1 MQENFAKAYRKTIAA
16 EGGFSQHPL
25 DPGGATMKGVTLNRY
40 SAYLGRQAT
49 VEELK
54 AIPEEHLLAIY
65 GQGYWDKCRCD
76 DLPSGLDVC
85 VFDWAVNSG
94 PGRAVKALQE
104 LAGVKPDGDVGP
116 KTLAAVASWWAY
128 YGPKTCIA
136 MYQNERM
143 EYLEDLSTFKVFGNG
158 WTKRV
163 IDMENFA
170 YTLV

>member
-1 MQENFAKAYRKTIAA
+1 MQNNFAKAYRKTIAA

-25 DPGGATMKGVTLNRY
+25 DPGGATMKGVTLKTY
-40 SAYLGRQAT
+40 SAHLGRQAT

-54 AIPEEHLLAIY
+54 AIPEEHLLTIY

-94 PGRAVKALQE
+94 PRRAVMALQE
-104 LAGVKPDGDVGP
+104 LAGVTPDGDVGP
-116 KTLAAVASWWAY
+116 KTLAAVASWWGY

-143 EYLEDLSTFKVFGNG
+143 EYLEDLPTFKVFGNG

-163 IDMENFA
+163 IDMEQFA

>member
-1 MQENFAKAYRKTIAA
+1 MQNNFAKAYRKTIAA

-25 DPGGATMKGVTLNRY
+25 DPGGATMKGVTLKTY
-40 SAYLGRQAT
+40 SAHLGRQAT

-54 AIPEEHLLAIY
+54 DIPEEHLLAIY
-65 GQGYWDKCRCD
+65 GQGYWDKCKCD

-94 PGRAVKALQE
+94 PRRAVRALQE
-104 LAGVKPDGDVGP
+104 LAGVTPDGDVGP

-143 EYLEDLSTFKVFGNG
+143 EYLEDLPTFKVFGNG

-163 IDMENFA
+163 IDMEQFA
-170 YTLV
+170 QTLV

>member
-1 MQENFAKAYRKTIAA
+1 MRDNFAKAYRKTIAA

-25 DPGGATMKGVTLNRY
+25 DPGGATMKGVTLKTY
-40 SAYLGRQAT
+40 SAHLGRQAT

-94 PGRAVKALQE
+94 PRRAVRALQE
-104 LAGVKPDGDVGP
+104 LAGVTPDGDVGP

-143 EYLEDLSTFKVFGNG
+143 EYLEDLPTFKVFGNG

-163 IDMENFA
+163 IDMEQFA

>member
-1 MQENFAKAYRKTIAA
+1 MRDNFAKAYRKTIAA

-25 DPGGATMKGVTLNRY
+25 DPGGATMKGVTLKTY
-40 SAYLGRQAT
+40 SAHLGRQVT

-94 PGRAVKALQE
+94 PRRAVRALQE
-104 LAGVKPDGDVGP
+104 LAGVTPDGDMGP

-143 EYLEDLSTFKVFGNG
+143 EYLEDLPTFKVFGNG

-163 IDMENFA
+163 IDMEQFA
-170 YTLV
+170 QTLV

>member
-1 MQENFAKAYRKTIAA
+1 MRNNFGKAYRKTVAA

-25 DPGGATMKGVTLNRY
+25 DPGGATMKGITLKRY
-40 SAYLGRQAT
+40 SAYLGREAT

-104 LAGVKPDGDVGP
+104 LAGVRPDGDVGP
-116 KTLAAVASWWAY
+116 KTMAAVASWWAY

-143 EYLEDLSTFKVFGNG
+143 EYLEDLPTFKVFGNG

-170 YTLV
+170 YTLA

>member
-1 MQENFAKAYRKTIAA
+1 MQNNFAKAYQKTIAA

-25 DPGGATMKGVTLNRY
+25 DPGGATMKGVTLKTY
-40 SAYLGRQAT
+40 SAHLGRQAT

-54 AIPEEHLLAIY
+54 AIPEEHLLTIY

-94 PGRAVKALQE
+94 PRRAVMALQE
-104 LAGVKPDGDVGP
+104 LAGVTPDGDVGP
-116 KTLAAVASWWAY
+116 KTLAAVASWWGY

-143 EYLEDLSTFKVFGNG
+143 EYLEDLPTFKVFGNG

-163 IDMENFA
+163 IDMEQFA
-170 YTLV
+170 QTLV

>member
-25 DPGGATMKGVTLNRY
+25 DPGGATMKGVTLKRY

-104 LAGVKPDGDVGP
+104 LAGVRPDGDVGP

-143 EYLEDLSTFKVFGNG
+143 EYLEDLLTFKVFGNG

>member
-1 MQENFAKAYRKTIAA
+1 MQNNFAKAYRKTIAA

-25 DPGGATMKGVTLNRY
+25 DPGGATMKGVTLKTY
-40 SAYLGRQAT
+40 SAHLGRQAT

-54 AIPEEHLLAIY
+54 AIPEKHLLAIY

-94 PGRAVKALQE
+94 PRRAVRALQE
-104 LAGVKPDGDVGP
+104 LAGVTPDGDVGP
-116 KTLAAVASWWAY
+116 KTLAAVASWWGY

-143 EYLEDLSTFKVFGNG
+143 EYLEDLPTFKVFGNG

-163 IDMENFA
+163 IDMEQFA
-170 YTLV
+170 QTLV

>member
-1 MQENFAKAYRKTIAA
+1 MRNNFAKAYRKTIAA

-25 DPGGATMKGVTLNRY
+25 DPGGATMKGVTLKTY
-40 SAYLGRQAT
+40 SAHLGRQAT

-65 GQGYWDKCRCD
+65 GQGYWDKCKCD

-94 PGRAVKALQE
+94 PRRAVRALQE
-104 LAGVKPDGDVGP
+104 LVGVTPDGEMGP
-116 KTLAAVASWWAY
+116 KTLAAVASWEAY
-128 YGPKTCIA
+128 YGAKTCIA

-143 EYLEDLSTFKVFGNG
+143 EYLEDLPTFKVFGNG

-163 IDMENFA
+163 IDMEQFA
-170 YTLV
+170 QTLV

>member
-1 MQENFAKAYRKTIAA
+1 MQNNFAKAYRKTIAA

-25 DPGGATMKGVTLNRY
+25 DPGGATMKGVTLKTY
-40 SAYLGRQAT
+40 SAHLGRQAT

-94 PGRAVKALQE
+94 PRRAVRALQE
-104 LAGVKPDGDVGP
+104 LAGVTPDGDVGP
-116 KTLAAVASWWAY
+116 KTLAAVASWWGY
-128 YGPKTCIA
+128 YGPKTYIA

-143 EYLEDLSTFKVFGNG
+143 EYLEDLPTFKVFGNG

-163 IDMENFA
+163 IDMEQFA

>member
-1 MQENFAKAYRKTIAA
+1 MRDNFAKAYRKTIAA

-25 DPGGATMKGVTLNRY
+25 DPGGATMKGVTLKTY
-40 SAYLGRQAT
+40 SAHLGRQVT

-94 PGRAVKALQE
+94 PRRAVRALQE
-104 LAGVKPDGDVGP
+104 LAGVTPDGEMGP

-143 EYLEDLSTFKVFGNG
+143 EYLEDLPTFKVFGTG

-163 IDMENFA
+163 IDMEQFA
-170 YTLV
+170 QTLV

>member
-1 MQENFAKAYRKTIAA
+1 MRDNFAKAYRKTIAA

-25 DPGGATMKGVTLNRY
+25 DPGGATMKGVTLKTY
-40 SAYLGRQAT
+40 SAHLGRQAT

-54 AIPEEHLLAIY
+54 AIPEEHLLTIY

-94 PGRAVKALQE
+94 PRRAVRALQE
-104 LAGVKPDGDVGP
+104 LAGVTPDGDVGP
-116 KTLAAVASWWAY
+116 KTLAAVASWWGY
-128 YGPKTCIA
+128 YGTKTCIA

-143 EYLEDLSTFKVFGNG
+143 EYLEDLPTFKVFGNG

-163 IDMENFA
+163 IDMEQFA

>member
-1 MQENFAKAYRKTIAA
+1 MQNNFAKAYRKTVAA

-25 DPGGATMKGVTLNRY
+25 DPGGATMKGVTLKTY
-40 SAYLGRQAT
+40 SAHLGRQAT

-65 GQGYWDKCRCD
+65 GQGYWDRCKCD

-104 LAGVKPDGDVGP
+104 LAGVRPDGDVGP

-128 YGPKTCIA
+128 YGPKTCIG

>member
-1 MQENFAKAYRKTIAA
+1 MKENFAKAYRKTIAA

-25 DPGGATMKGVTLNRY
+25 DPGGATMKGITLKRY

-104 LAGVKPDGDVGP
+104 LAGVRPDGDVGP

>member
-1 MQENFAKAYRKTIAA
+1 MQHNFSKAFRKTIAA

-25 DPGGATMKGVTLNRY
+25 DPGGATMKGVTLKTY
-40 SAYLGRQAT
+40 SAHLGRQAT

-94 PGRAVKALQE
+94 PGRAVMALQE
-104 LAGVKPDGDVGP
+104 LAGAKPDGAVGP
-116 KTLAAVASWWAY
+116 KTLAAVTSWEAY

-143 EYLEDLSTFKVFGNG
+143 EYLEDLPTFKVFGTG

-163 IDMENFA
+163 IDMEQFA

>member
-1 MQENFAKAYRKTIAA
+1 MQNNFAKAYRKTIAA

-25 DPGGATMKGVTLNRY
+25 DPGGATMKGVTLKTY
-40 SAYLGRQAT
+40 SVHLGRQAT

-94 PGRAVKALQE
+94 PRRAVRALQE
-104 LAGVKPDGDVGP
+104 LAGVTPDGDVGP
-116 KTLAAVASWWAY
+116 KTLAAVASWWGY

-143 EYLEDLSTFKVFGNG
+143 EYLEDLPTFKVFGNG

-163 IDMENFA
+163 IDMEQFA

>member
-1 MQENFAKAYRKTIAA
+1 MQNNFAKAYRKTIAA

-25 DPGGATMKGVTLNRY
+25 DPGGATMKGVTLKTY
-40 SAYLGRQAT
+40 SAHLGRQAT

-94 PGRAVKALQE
+94 PRRAVRALQE
-104 LAGVKPDGDVGP
+104 LVGVTPDGDVGP

-143 EYLEDLSTFKVFGNG
+143 EYLEDLPTFNVFGTG

-163 IDMENFA
+163 IDMEQFA
-170 YTLV
+170 QTLV

>member
-1 MQENFAKAYRKTIAA
+1 MHENFEKAFRKTVSM
-16 EGGFSQHPL
+16 EGGFSDHPL
-25 DPGGATMKGVTLNRY
+25 DPGGATMKGVTLKTY
-40 SAYLGRQAT
+40 SAHLGRQAT

-54 AIPEEHLLAIY
+54 AIPDEHLLAIY
-65 GQGYWDKCRCD
+65 CRNYWDKCECD

-94 PGRAVKALQE
+94 PGRAVRALQE
-104 LAGVKPDGDVGP
+104 LVGAKPDGDVGP
-116 KTLAAVASWWAY
+116 KTLAAVASWWGY

-143 EYLEDLSTFKVFGNG
+143 DFLEDLPTFKVFGNG

-163 IDMENFA
+163 IEVEQFA
-170 YTLV
+170 QKLV